1 MELDRITESE
11 IEKELEQEILYS
23 AIEDELNEDS
33 KVVPRNPKAKKK
45 KLRFKQIKIRTLLLL
60 IITLIMNTYAWFI
73 YIATVS
79 VGLNVHIK
87 SWDFELQNGAQT
99 EDFEFVVENI
109 YPGVPLEDTV
119 QDISAANNGE
129 MDALL
134 TCDVVYIR
142 ILDKEYSTSQKY
154 TSTPLTEFYTKEELL
169 DKLYKDYPFKIKIYL
184 VDVDDTGR
192 EILTLY
198 EGQDVS
204 MPTASKTN
212 IRLQIE
218 WPYEIDED
226 TLNATNT
233 TLTETDEIDTF
244 WGEEA
249 YKYHNENPD
258 KYSIVVKMD
267 IKAIQ
272 KDGADVTNTVP

>member
-23 AIEDELNEDS
+23 AIEDEIDQDI

-45 KLRFKQIKIRTLLLL
+45 RLHFKKEIKVRTLLLL

-109 YPGVPLEDTV
+109 YPGVPIEDTV
-119 QDISAANNGE
+119 QNISAANNGE

-134 TCDVVYIR
+134 TCNVVYVR
-142 ILDKEYSTSQKY
+142 ILDKEYSTDQKF
-154 TSTPLTEFYTKEELL
+154 TQTPLKEFYTSEELL
-169 DKLYKDYPFKIKIYL
+169 KKLYEDYPFKIKIYL
-184 VDVDDTGR
+184 VDTDDSGK
-192 EILTLY
+192 EVETLY
-198 EGQDVS
+198 EGQDVQ
-204 MPTASKTN
+204 MPTSSKTN
-212 IRLQIE
+212 IKIQIE

-226 TLNATNT
+226 TLNSTNAT
-233 TLTETDEIDTF
+233 LEETDEIDTY
-244 WGEEA
+244 WGKES
-249 YKYHNENPD
+249 YKYHKDNPD

-272 KDGADVTNTVP
+272 KDGEETTVTP